1 MESMSST
8 TFTVRIDPGVKKR
21 MDKLAKRTGRS
32 RSYLATEALNEY
44 LDVNDWQ
51 VDGIKRAVAS
61 LDRGVGIQHE
71 DVKEWIDSWG
81 HKRERQAPK
90 RRA

>member
-1 MESMSST
+1 MSST